1 MNEITV
7 MAMDNVD
14 GFKEGEVFTAN
25 YNEFSESY
33 VAFNGEGDKVYI
45 ADYDHED
52 DLIVDFDYQL
62 LS

>member
-7 MAMDNVD
+7 MAMESID
-14 GFKEGEVFTAN
+14 GFKEGEIFTAT

-33 VAFNGEGDKVYI
+33 VAFNENGDKVYI
-45 ADYDHED
+45 ADYDRD
-52 DLIVDFDYQL
+52 NDLIVDFDYQL